1 MDQPAAHLPLPKR
14 ADDLDAVRGHIERML
29 AGGDT
34 AGALDL
40 LFDLISRL
48 RNHNEATQHR
58 LLAAL
63 RKLYGRS
70 SERFAP
76 EEQGILQGILD
87 GVAATTET
95 ELRPRKELVVHL
107 DVAHRGIGT
116 ASCGPDVL
124 PQYRI
129 TPGTYRF
136 AYRLSRY

>member
-14 ADDLDAVRGHIERML
+14 ADDLDAVRGHIERVL

-63 RKLYGRS
+63 RKPYGRS

-76 EEQGILQGILD
+76 EEQGILQGILR
-87 GVAATTET
+87 AA
-95 ELRPRKELVVHL
+95 
-107 DVAHRGIGT
+107 
-116 ASCGPDVL
+116 ASK
-124 PQYRI
+124 
-129 TPGTYRF
+129 
-136 AYRLSRY
+136 RLSFCGFPVVGADAELQQDQAALRVS